1 MSTKFLFAAAILFA
15 ATTAP
20 ALAQTVK
27 DDGDKTKTTVD
38 GMTTKTKM
46 ADDGKMKV
54 KGKDNDGNTMK
65 ATTKPY
71 KGKMAKKMQSDMP
84 NDMNH
89 RGMNHK
95 GMKHKGMKGDSAT
108 TGTM

>member
-1 MSTKFLFAAAILFA
+1 MNTKFLFAAAALFA

-20 ALAQTVK
+20 AFAQTVK

-38 GMTTKTKM
+38 GMTTKTKV

-54 KGKDNDGNTMK
+54 KGKDNDGNSMK

-71 KGKMAKKMQSDMP
+71 KGKMAKRMNGDMQSGSMK
-84 NDMNH
+84 
-89 RGMNHK
+89 HK
-95 GMKHKGMKGDSAT
+95 GGKHKGMKRDST
-108 TGTM
+108 STM

>member
-1 MSTKFLFAAAILFA
+1 MNTKFLFAAAALFA
-15 ATTAP
+15 ATTTSAF
-20 ALAQTVK
+20 AQTK

-54 KGKDNDGNTMK
+54 KGKDNDGNSMK

-71 KGKMAKKMQSDMP
+71 KGKMAKRMNGDMQSGDMK
-84 NDMNH
+84 H
-89 RGMNHK
+89 H
-95 GMKHKGMKGDSAT
+95 GMKHKGMKHDST
-108 TGTM
+108 SSM

>member
-1 MSTKFLFAAAILFA
+1 MNTKFFFAAALLA
-15 ATTAP
+15 ATTTAF
-20 ALAQTVK
+20 AQTGK
-27 DDGDKTKTTVD
+27 EDGDKTKTTVD

-54 KGKDNDGNTMK
+54 KGKDDAGNRMK

-71 KGKMAKKMQSDMP
+71 KGKMAKEMNGDMQGGHMK
-84 NDMNH
+84 H
-89 RGMNHK
+89 H

-108 TGTM
+108 SGSM

>member
-1 MSTKFLFAAAILFA
+1 MNTKFLFAAAALFA
-15 ATTAP
+15 ATTTASF
-20 ALAQTVK
+20 AQTVK

-54 KGKDNDGNTMK
+54 KGKDNDGNSMK

-71 KGKMAKKMQSDMP
+71 KGKMAKRMNGEMSGDMK
-84 NDMNH
+84 
-89 RGMNHK
+89 HK
-95 GMKHKGMKGDSAT
+95 GMKHHKGMKGDST
-108 TGTM
+108 KMGSM

>member
-1 MSTKFLFAAAILFA
+1 MNTKFLFAAALLFA
-15 ATTAP
+15 AATAP

-46 ADDGKMKV
+46 DADGKMKV

-71 KGKMAKKMQSDMP
+71 KGKMAKKMQGDMP
-84 NDMNH
+84 NDMDH
-89 RGMNHK
+89 KGMNHK
-95 GMKHKGMKGDSAT
+95 GMKHKGMKRDST
-108 TGTM
+108 TSGSM